1 MLLVYCVFL
10 VITGSTCLCFLER
23 ASTLDFASYNESEYC
38 ANVRQILLE
47 LDTVAMMDLKFSG
60 VKYTADIDDGLS
72 RDNA

>member
-1 MLLVYCVFL
+1 MLFCYYHR
-10 VITGSTCLCFLER
+10 SACLCFLVR

-38 ANVRQILLE
+38 ANIRQMLLE
-47 LDTVAMMDLKFSG
+47 LDTVAMMNLKFSG